1 MATQYAKYY
10 LSTDHPATM
19 TDYLQLDPGTFR
31 RLRYMDDKVVD
42 GCEFGCDNIW
52 LIPGDPGERKI
63 MDADTRPYDRFF
75 GFYAFNYENIR
86 DLCAELEVYIGG
98 EKHIVNRSGAIFIPG
113 GLEVGPMIFRNI
125 TKPIFLTVE
134 FPCGEGLN
142 KKYN

>member
-1 MATQYAKYY
+1 MGR
-10 LSTDHPATM
+10 
-19 TDYLQLDPGTFR
+19 QLR
-31 RLRYMDDKVVD
+31 M
-42 GCEFGCDNIW
+42 
-52 LIPGDPGERKI
+52 
-63 MDADTRPYDRFF
+63 
-75 GFYAFNYENIR
+75 
-86 DLCAELEVYIGG
+86 YIGG